1 MFDSI
6 NKGWFH
12 SERLDDRIEMVK
24 LWRDNENEELEG
36 YTGENH
42 DNFLEMMEIISDLR
56 ANNEVESQI
65 FQDELMSEGF
75 ERPVVLIIEDAI
87 KEVSNEPYQDFVF
100 VRRRTTSDELQEL
113 MDASVDLYLGNKS
126 ADNLESTINHLD
138 QVNNLEDQSNLSQ
151 ELFNRTYALTQ
162 YVTRVSYREA
172 GGIEN
177 LKQNVRESANFTEE
191 QIEAFFQPIENN
203 LDDLQRYH
211 VNYYVFGMV
220 SLEISEMDEKLDA
233 VLTSLHQ
240 EQ

>member
-1 MFDSI
+1 
-6 NKGWFH
+6 
-12 SERLDDRIEMVK
+12 
-24 LWRDNENEELEG
+24 
-36 YTGENH
+36 
-42 DNFLEMMEIISDLR
+42 
-56 ANNEVESQI
+56 
-65 FQDELMSEGF
+65 MSEGF

-100 VRRRTTSDELQEL
+100 VRRTTSDELQEL
-113 MDASVDLYLGNKS
+113 MDASVNLYLGNKS

-151 ELFNRTYALTQ
+151 EIFNKTYALTQ

-211 VNYYVFGMV
+211 VNYYVFGIWHK
-220 SLEISEMDEKLDA
+220 ISEMDKKLDA